1 MTLFHLKLDK
11 SPYVVVLEHVMD
23 GSNAVNMIVMIMQA
37 IFVNGVIS
45 HHDLIS
51 KKYLFLVLMGLVCFR
66 IITQVL
72 LFSSSLNLFHSL
84 FVLIAWCIGQI

>member
-1 MTLFHLKLDK
+1 
-11 SPYVVVLEHVMD
+11 MD